1 MCEHCG
7 ARLRSTFIRTHQL
20 RYYHG
25 RQEESQ
31 ADEGGENE
39 EENVEELDK
48 IFGEINKEDQNLL
61 AAGLGGV
68 SEEQEKEA
76 LHLQV

>member
-1 MCEHCG
+1 MV
-7 ARLRSTFIRTHQL
+7 ARRSP
-20 RYYHG
+20 
-25 RQEESQ
+25 RQMK
-31 ADEGGENE
+31 
-39 EENVEELDK
+39 EENVEELNK